1 MSYTQ
6 LSFEDRTALML
17 ESRKADFSPR
27 TFAQQINRHHSTI
40 YRELSR
46 NTVNELY
53 QAQTNK
59 SYHNYISIISQH
71 SLLRIFSIICGIV
84 LFLTDAYI
92 LFAF

>member
-27 TFAQQINRHHSTI
+27 TFAQQINRHHITI

-46 NTVNELY
+46 NTVNELC
-53 QAQTNK
+53 QAQIA
-59 SYHNYISIISQH
+59 SGQSVGDDV
-71 SLLRIFSIICGIV
+71 GIES
-84 LFLTDAYI
+84 
-92 LFAF
+92 